1 MVINMKEEE
10 VQKGLVVSISVVL
23 GMNPLKT
30 KVETI
35 FFENIEEGREFAKTH
50 TTISKQL
57 VTISK

>member
-1 MVINMKEEE
+1 MKNED
-10 VQKGLVVSISVVL
+10 VKKGLVVSYSVVTK
-23 GMNPLKT
+23 MNPIET
-30 KVETI
+30 KVETL